1 MGLLTQNNEQYY
13 LGADGIWNSW
23 DENYGDYQFTS
34 IKDVINNFLIS
45 YVGED
50 KIISKVKRSDVQF
63 HAMRGIQQFSFD
75 ILPSGKSIE
84 IEIPP
89 QLYFILPQDY
99 VNYVQLSWNDKGIER
114 IIYPTSKTSN
124 PKPILQD
131 GNYEYL
137 FDEQNR
143 ETLTAERSNTLNDFN
158 NFDQFNKLKNE
169 NINLTGGSNIIESQ
183 NMGRR
188 YGIDPQYAQSNGVFF
203 IDQTQGVIRFSS
215 DMVDRIV
222 TLKYISDGLG
232 TDEEMQIHKFAE
244 EALYKHIAYSILST
258 RPGIPE
264 YVVQRFKRERAAEKR
279 NAKLRL
285 SNIKIQEITQVMRG
299 KSKQIK
305 H

>member
-13 LGADGIWNSW
+13 LGADGVWNSW

-143 ETLTAERSNTLNDFN
+143 ETLIAERSNTLNDFN
-158 NFDQFNKLKNE
+158 NFDQFHKLKNE

>member
-143 ETLTAERSNTLNDFN
+143 ETLIAERSNTLNDFN
-158 NFDQFNKLKNE
+158 NFDQFHKLKNE

-188 YGIDPQYAQSNGVFF
+188 YGIDPQYAQTNGVFF
-203 IDQTQGVIRFSS
+203 IDKGVIRFSS